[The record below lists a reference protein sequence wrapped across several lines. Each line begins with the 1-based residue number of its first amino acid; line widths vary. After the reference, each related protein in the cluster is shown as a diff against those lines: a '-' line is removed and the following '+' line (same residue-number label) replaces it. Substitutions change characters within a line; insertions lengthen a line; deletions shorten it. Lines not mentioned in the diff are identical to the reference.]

1 MKALSV
7 RQPWAW
13 LIVNGHKDIE
23 NRDWATKRRGRIWI
37 HAGMHRVTKAEYEEF
52 VADCEACRIC
62 KYPKIEGFKT
72 GGIVG
77 SVEIVDCVTKSNS
90 YWFSGKYGFVLKN
103 ARTTRFRRMH
113 GKLNF
118 FEVIPER

>member
-13 LIVNGHKDIE
+13 LIVNGYKDVE
-23 NRDWATKRRGRIWI
+23 NREWATERRGRIWI
-37 HAGMHRVTKAEYEEF
+37 HTGVHRVTTAEYEEF
-52 VADCEACRIC
+52 VDDCRAVGIKE
-62 KYPKIEGFKT
+62 YPSIAEFKI

-77 SVEIVDCVTKSNS
+77 SVEIVDCVTTSNS
-90 YWFSGKYGFVLKN
+90 YWFEGKYGFILQN
-103 ARTTRFRRMH
+103 ARPTRFRPML

-118 FEVIPER
+118 FEIE